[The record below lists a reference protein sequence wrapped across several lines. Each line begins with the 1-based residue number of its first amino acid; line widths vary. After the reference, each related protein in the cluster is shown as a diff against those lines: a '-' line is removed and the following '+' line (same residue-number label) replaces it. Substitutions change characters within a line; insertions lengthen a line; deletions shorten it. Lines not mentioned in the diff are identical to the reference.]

1 MLGTDTNGI
10 KDGKGNWNLIALGLL
25 SLTAVSLFYSIKSN
39 RTTIKLNEIQHKA
52 IQEDIV
58 ELKMNIKKV
67 LGNKY
72 EPII

>member
-1 MLGTDTNGI
+1 MLGTDNI
-10 KDGKGNWNLIALGLL
+10 KDGKGNWNIIALGLL
-25 SLTAVSLFYSIKSN
+25 SLTALSLFYSIKSN

-58 ELKMNIKKV
+58 ELKMNVKKV

-72 EPII
+72 EPIV

>member
-1 MLGTDTNGI
+1 MISTTDGI

-25 SLTAVSLFYSIKSN
+25 TLTAVSLFYSIKSN

-58 ELKMNIKKV
+58 ELKMNVKKV

-72 EPII
+72 EPVI